1 MADVLPY
8 SGSGLMVTGFQFNW
22 MSKNGNS
29 WDDARQDQL
38 SAYVQMYSKGGQ
50 WIEAQSYNLNYK
62 HDWTNFSWTGTFS
75 KERRGDDLG
84 TILYGFAGKD
94 NNYWLGPYGPEIINV
109 SFSLRYQPDPCVVN
123 PLHSTDC
130 PGFLKAIASPAYQA
144 QESSAAIVPIVAVTT
159 GTAQSITLPT
169 MASAV
174 LKLTSRQ
181 EQFAQET
188 EAATSRPT
196 NSINSSASAM
206 MNQIATPVTVA
217 RVRTS
222 STDVTDSA
230 VARDIVLEQT
240 PVAQTTTTS
249 TLAQNINNQTR
260 LNQVRDTSTRS
271 DAASETVTLDQPLVA
286 MPQTT
291 NTTTV
296 VTVLTLPI
304 QPRSTAQTVT
314 TDNET
319 SAQTQIS
326 LFRAPEPVVISQP
339 DTQTNYSLVEPARI
353 NTDPQPMSVPVQA
366 LAALSQPAPVLETV
380 TVAEP
385 VRAPAVEIPIA
396 DIQSSTV
403 AAALIDRTNPLN
415 DAVNSQQI
423 PTQAAVFAGPAVK
436 PNTQDNDIASGVNI
450 SQIARVPVG
459 FDVYQNLAIR
469 EIAFYQPR
477 EIYRGQ
483 RTVDNVRALRNLGQD
498 AKHQQMIDQQ
508 YGR

>member
-1 MADVLPY
+1 
-8 SGSGLMVTGFQFNW
+8 
-22 MSKNGNS
+22 
-29 WDDARQDQL
+29 
-38 SAYVQMYSKGGQ
+38 
-50 WIEAQSYNLNYK
+50 
-62 HDWTNFSWTGTFS
+62 
-75 KERRGDDLG
+75 
-84 TILYGFAGKD
+84 
-94 NNYWLGPYGPEIINV
+94 
-109 SFSLRYQPDPCVVN
+109 
-123 PLHSTDC
+123 
-130 PGFLKAIASPAYQA
+130 
-144 QESSAAIVPIVAVTT
+144 
-159 GTAQSITLPT
+159 
-169 MASAV
+169 
-174 LKLTSRQ
+174 
-181 EQFAQET
+181 
-188 EAATSRPT
+188 
-196 NSINSSASAM
+196 M